1 MNLIMHP
8 LKQISGKNTDQH
20 IYIYTII
27 MYDSEAAE
35 KLVRVD
41 QCSINGHTS
50 QQNGKERGL
59 WYGQSARTALQ
70 PDLIAS

>member
-1 MNLIMHP
+1 
-8 LKQISGKNTDQH
+8 
-20 IYIYTII
+20 

>member
-1 MNLIMHP
+1 
-8 LKQISGKNTDQH
+8 
-20 IYIYTII
+20 

-50 QQNGKERGL
+50 QRNGKERVL
-59 WYGQSARTALQ
+59 WYGQLALTALQ
-70 PDLIAS
+70 PDLIVS

>member
-20 IYIYTII
+20 IN

-50 QQNGKERGL
+50 QRNGKERGL
-59 WYGQSARTALQ
+59 WYAQLARTALQ
-70 PDLIAS
+70 PDLIVS